1 MARDKEGHFIMIEGS
16 GGYPICLQLHT
27 QRALRY
33 TEQKLIEPF
42 ALPLIL
48 GNR

>member
-1 MARDKEGHFIMIEGS
+1 MARDKEGRFIMMEGS
-16 GGYPICLQLHT
+16 GGYPDVQLHT